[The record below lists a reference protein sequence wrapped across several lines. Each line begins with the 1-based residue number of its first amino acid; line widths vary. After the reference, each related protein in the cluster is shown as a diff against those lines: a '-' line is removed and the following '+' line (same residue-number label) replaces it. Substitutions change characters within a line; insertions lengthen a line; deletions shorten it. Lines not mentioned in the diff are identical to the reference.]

1 MQCVCVPDKFSRLL
15 QNFTNSKDGFIHWSH
30 IAFNTFVNFWAQ
42 VVFLYLIH
50 LFRSSFSLSKHVWSL
65 TDPVQKQWRS
75 SPQHMKPA
83 QKLCWWPN
91 FFHSDWK
98 IIDDRNCSE
107 VKIARTPMSESLWDW
122 EEKSVEVLARGWF
135 WCNWDVADS
144 LFSSNT
150 HSSRSSSTNWA
161 SSKTVVTFSHR
172 RILVQILT
180 PIQTWLEPC
189 KKVMVQTRVLPVW
202 SRPPPPASMDTS
214 NFRQRRFGRIMEQ
227 SVINDNNGS
236 KFDLQMVNKKQ

>member
-42 VVFLYLIH
+42 VFCYFIFVSSASLEFLFHFQNLTEAW
-50 LFRSSFSLSKHVWSL
+50 LTLSK
-65 TDPVQKQWRS
+65 KQWRS

-150 HSSRSSSTNWA
+150 HS
-161 SSKTVVTFSHR
+161 
-172 RILVQILT
+172 
-180 PIQTWLEPC
+180 
-189 KKVMVQTRVLPVW
+189 
-202 SRPPPPASMDTS
+202 
-214 NFRQRRFGRIMEQ
+214 
-227 SVINDNNGS
+227 
-236 KFDLQMVNKKQ
+236 

>member
-1 MQCVCVPDKFSRLL
+1 MIQGKYKSIACNVFVYL
-15 QNFTNSKDGFIHWSH
+15 TNSLGSSRTSPIQKMVLFTEVTLHSTLLLTFGPKLFFFISS
-30 IAFNTFVNFWAQ
+30 TSLEV
-42 VVFLYLIH
+42 
-50 LFRSSFSLSKHVWSL
+50 LFHFQNLTEAWLTLSR
-65 TDPVQKQWRS
+65 KQWRS

-150 HSSRSSSTNWA
+150 HSSRSSPTNWA

-189 KKVMVQTRVLPVW
+189 KKSHGSNACLARVKQAPSPCIYGHFKFQT
-202 SRPPPPASMDTS
+202 TT
-214 NFRQRRFGRIMEQ
+214 FRAYHGAKCHSWQ
-227 SVINDNNGS
+227 
-236 KFDLQMVNKKQ
+236 